1 MRCLNVLSLVYRR
14 RGQVEEVQRY
24 ASRMQA
30 MQAPEYLG
38 VVKAHQAWI
47 AWRAGTYAEVQEY
60 SKEAFQLWE
69 RSPLVYYYQWT
80 ALWPMMGVA
89 LAEKRG
95 ADAVQYAGM
104 LLDPEQQRLPDELT
118 GLLEAAV
125 QSGEANQPET
135 AYSYLEQA
143 IALAQKMG
151 YL

>member
-1 MRCLNVLSLVYRR
+1 M
-14 RGQVEEVQRY
+14 
-24 ASRMQA
+24 
-30 MQAPEYLG
+30 P
-38 VVKAHQAWI
+38 W
-47 AWRAGTYAEVQEY
+47 
-60 SKEAFQLWE
+60 
-69 RSPLVYYYQWT
+69 
-80 ALWPMMGVA
+80 
-89 LAEKRG
+89 
-95 ADAVQYAGM
+95 M

>member
-1 MRCLNVLSLVYRR
+1 
-14 RGQVEEVQRY
+14 
-24 ASRMQA
+24 
-30 MQAPEYLG
+30 
-38 VVKAHQAWI
+38 
-47 AWRAGTYAEVQEY
+47 
-60 SKEAFQLWE
+60 
-69 RSPLVYYYQWT
+69 
-80 ALWPMMGVA
+80 MMGVA